1 MDSIKELY
9 KIGFGPSSSHTM
21 GPHKAALKFIEKTK
35 DLPVEKYVVELYGS
49 LAATGKGH
57 LTDWIIRQTL
67 GENKTEIVFKP
78 EVVYEYHTNGM
89 KFMVF
94 DSNNQELFSY
104 LVFSVGGGD
113 IRELNEERKS
123 KVNIYKL
130 NTMNDILE
138 WCRVNN
144 KKLYEYVEYSEGK
157 EIWDYLKEIWHV
169 MKNSVEEGLQRE
181 DIIPGILQ
189 FKRRA
194 KMFYEKYLISK
205 DLTTLIFACSE
216 AVAEQNASGNKIVT
230 APTCGASG
238 TLPGL
243 LYSLQH
249 YYGYDDDKILK
260 ALAIAGLIGNII
272 KENGSIS
279 GAEAGCQAEIG
290 TSCAMASGA
299 CCYLLGGNNNQIEY
313 AAEIGL
319 EHHLGL
325 TCDPVEGLVQVPCI
339 ERNPIAARRA
349 YDACQYALLTDGQHI
364 ITLDM
369 AISTM
374 IETGKDINSKYRET
388 STGGLAKHARIIRNL
403 K

>member
-1 MDSIKELY
+1 MDTIKELY

-21 GPHKAALKFIEKTK
+21 GPHKAALKFIDKTK
-35 DLPVEKYVVELYGS
+35 SLPTTKYIVELYGS

-57 LTDWIIRQTL
+57 LTDWIIERTL
-67 GENKTEIVFKP
+67 GEEKTEIIFKP

-89 KFMVF
+89 KFF
-94 DSNNQELFSY
+94 AYDKNNQELASY

-113 IRELNEERKS
+113 IRELDEPRKGTS
-123 KVNIYKL
+123 NLYKH
-130 NTMNDILE
+130 NTMNDILK
-138 WCRVNN
+138 WCEVNN
-144 KKLYEYVEYSEGK
+144 KKLHEYVEETEGIIIYEFLN
-157 EIWDYLKEIWHV
+157 EIWQV
-169 MKNSVEEGLQRE
+169 MKASVEEGLKRE
-181 DIIPGILQ
+181 DLIPGSLK

-194 KMFYEKYLISK
+194 KSFYEKYLTTK
-205 DLTTLIFACSE
+205 DLTTLIFACSQ
-216 AVAEQNASGNKIVT
+216 AVAEQNGSGNKIVT

-243 LYSLQH
+243 LYSMQV
-249 YYGYDDDKILK
+249 YYGYSDEEILK
-260 ALAIAGLIGNII
+260 ALAVAGLIGILI

-290 TSCAMASGA
+290 TSCAMGAAA
-299 CCYLLGGNNNQIEY
+299 CCYLLGGNIYHIEY

-325 TCDPVEGLVQVPCI
+325 TCDPVDGLVQVPCI

-349 YDACQYALLTDGQHI
+349 YDAAQYALLTDGKHI

-374 IETGKDINSKYRET
+374 METGKDIDSKYRET
-388 STGGLAKHARIIRNL
+388 SVGGLAKHVRIFRVL